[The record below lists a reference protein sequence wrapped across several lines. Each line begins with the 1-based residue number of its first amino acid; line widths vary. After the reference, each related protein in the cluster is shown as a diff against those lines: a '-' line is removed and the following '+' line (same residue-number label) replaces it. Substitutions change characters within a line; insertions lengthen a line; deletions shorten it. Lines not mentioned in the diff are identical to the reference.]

1 MSNEQLSAM
10 DKRIQSIESTLQGYT
25 GQFSNIQSSLKDS
38 HSTLNQGL
46 TEHMTHSKYLLRG
59 FVDRAHLTVSV
70 ISTKTPKMSSFII
83 VVIVFQMLLA
93 GSYVLYKRRRANGP
107 KKYL

>member
-1 MSNEQLSAM
+1 MSRSLDNVFREVQQLSSKSESRHQDLSHKAMSNEQLSAM

-46 TEHMTHSKYLLRG
+46 TEHMTHSKYLLCG
-59 FVDRAHLTVSV
+59 FVGLG
-70 ISTKTPKMSSFII
+70 SSD
-83 VVIVFQMLLA
+83 
-93 GSYVLYKRRRANGP
+93 GSSHINQNP
-107 KKYL
+107 QDE